1 MSYSVLTHWMLGE
14 ALQTQEAIW
23 LENADGRH
31 VEHSRYNVCLPFEH
45 LTTVL
50 TIVDHVR
57 CVSGVDSNIPQPAHD
72 RRVLV
77 GLHVQ
82 T

>member
-1 MSYSVLTHWMLGE
+1 MLGE

-50 TIVDHVR
+50 KIVDHVR